1 MQQINSLNSDEQEKT
16 QQPKTYSYFGG
27 GGSSGTSVN
36 FKPVRHE
43 EEKGSSPYT
52 AYLEKINPP
61 VIKPSSL
68 LEGKLALGSGVNNP
82 RNLIISKS
90 AKQLGVI
97 TEHKPTLAE
106 TEDLKFILPQQN
118 RQKIDSQLFP
128 AKNNQEKIFQS
139 DKKVEDKKKESK
151 TPLGLCHD

>member
-1 MQQINSLNSDEQEKT
+1 M
-16 QQPKTYSYFGG
+16 
-27 GGSSGTSVN
+27 GSS
-36 FKPVRHE
+36 
-43 EEKGSSPYT
+43 
-52 AYLEKINPP
+52 I
-61 VIKPSSL
+61 
-68 LEGKLALGSGVNNP
+68 NNP

-90 AKQLGVI
+90 AKQLGFI